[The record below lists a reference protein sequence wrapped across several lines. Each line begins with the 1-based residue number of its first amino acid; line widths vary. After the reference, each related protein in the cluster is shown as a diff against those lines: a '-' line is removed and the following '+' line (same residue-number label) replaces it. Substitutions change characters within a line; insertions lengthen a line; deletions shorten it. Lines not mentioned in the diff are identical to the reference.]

1 MKPSYTGIA
10 GPIFRIPDMVGARST
25 AQPRTAMFL
34 GAVTVMLPAAND
46 FYDRGCRVWRLSSGW
61 RLRLT
66 PALAG
71 LPPLERWPAHWW
83 RTDPLA
89 DRPVWAACGYPRAP
103 G

>member
-1 MKPSYTGIA
+1 MKKRGFSLKPSYTGIA

-46 FYDRGCRVWRLSSGW
+46 FYDRGCRGWRLSSGW

-66 PALAG
+66 PGPGGVAPAGAMAGALV
-71 LPPLERWPAHWW
+71 E
-83 RTDPLA
+83 D
-89 DRPVWAACGYPRAP
+89 
-103 G
+103 